1 MEEIDLK
8 EIVEN
13 INYLADAKNWALI
26 RNMIVDLHPADLA
39 EILHYLDDDH
49 RNYIFELL
57 DAEVASDV
65 ISEMDDVSR
74 DDILEDLHEDRISE
88 IVDEMDSDDA
98 ADLVSDLPDEVAQKV
113 LESIDK
119 EDSDEVKELL
129 RHEEDTAGGIMA
141 KEFVAV
147 KISDTIDR
155 AIEQIR
161 SKAEEV
167 EDIFYLYV
175 VDEHEKLVGVAALK
189 DLILAKGTTTISEI
203 MDHDVVSV
211 TTDMDQ
217 EEVANIARK
226 YDLVSI
232 PVVGHVGQLL
242 GRITFDDVADVM
254 EEEASEDIQRM
265 AGISEEEEFRETSIL
280 RISRVR
286 LPWLLVGFA
295 GQLVCAYILHRF
307 EASISEIIATAFF
320 IPIIMAMGGNAG
332 IQSSTI
338 MVRGMATGEI
348 GLFDIRKRL
357 LREIGVSILNGLI
370 CGILLFA
377 VVSLWLKQPRFG
389 LLLSSVLVFVIL
401 NASFIGA
408 FIPVVLK
415 KVKIDPAIA
424 TGPFITTSNDVIGL
438 IIYLGLITVFIPYLK

>member
-13 INYLADAKNWALI
+13 INYLADAQKWVMI

-39 EILHYLDDDH
+39 EILYHLDDDH
-49 RNYIFELL
+49 RNYIFDLL
-57 DAEVASDV
+57 DADVASDV

-74 DDILEDLHEDRISE
+74 EDILEELHEDRISE

-98 ADLVSDLPDEVAQKV
+98 ADLVSELPDELAQKV
-113 LESIDK
+113 LDSIDK

-147 KISDTIDR
+147 NLHETVDQ
-155 AIEQIR
+155 AIEVLR

-167 EDIFYLYV
+167 EDIYYLYI
-175 VDEHEKLVGVAALK
+175 VDENHKLVGVARLK

-203 MDHDVVSV
+203 MDRDVVSV
-211 TTDMDQ
+211 TTDTDQ
-217 EEVANIARK
+217 EEVANLARK

-232 PVVGHVGQLL
+232 PVIDNTGRLL

-265 AGISEEEEFRETSIL
+265 AGITDEEEFREKSVF
-280 RISRVR
+280 RISQVR
-286 LPWLLVGFA
+286 LPWLLVGFT
-295 GQLVCAYILHRF
+295 GELVSAYILHHF
-307 EASISEIIATAFF
+307 EASLDKIIAAAFF

-348 GLFDIRKRL
+348 GLYDIKRRL
-357 LREIGVSILNGLI
+357 FREIFVSLLNGFL
-370 CGILLFA
+370 C
-377 VVSLWLKQPRFG
+377 G
-389 LLLSSVLVFVIL
+389 LLLFLVVTFWLKLPKFGLILASVLMLVIL
-401 NASFIGA
+401 NASFVGS
-408 FIPVVLK
+408 FVPVILRK
-415 KVKIDPAIA
+415 IKIDPAIA
-424 TGPFITTSNDVIGL
+424 TGPFITTSNDVLGL
-438 IIYLGLITVFIPYLK
+438 LIYLGLITVFIPYLK